1 MFRLPAGYLAKE
13 FQIRLAGSNDVNQV
27 LIAESPEEFQ

>member
-1 MFRLPAGYLAKE
+1 MFRLPSGYLSKE
-13 FQIRLAGSNDVNQV
+13 FQFRLTGSNDVNQV